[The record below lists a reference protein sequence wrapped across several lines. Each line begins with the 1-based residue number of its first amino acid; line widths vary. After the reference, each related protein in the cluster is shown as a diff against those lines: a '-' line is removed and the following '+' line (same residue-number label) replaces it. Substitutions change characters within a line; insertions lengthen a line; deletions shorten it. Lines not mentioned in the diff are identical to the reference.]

1 MTAAKRILTGR
12 AEYKTI
18 EILSNPD
25 KMYEAITNEKVF
37 KSPAVKSLVRALGRI
52 YYREDV
58 AEEEPTTEVT
68 PEDTIRFGPDFQRPQ
83 GMYLGGRV
91 KLKYGYGE

>member
-12 AEYKTI
+12 KDFKTI
-18 EILSNPD
+18 ELLSNPD
-25 KMYEAITNEKVF
+25 KMYEAIMSNKIF

-52 YYREDV
+52 YYRESV
-58 AEEEPTTEVT
+58 EEEEPITDVT
-68 PEDTIRFGPDFQRPQ
+68 PEDTIRFGPGFQRPA
-83 GMYLGGRV
+83 GMNTGGRV